1 VEKENSQ
8 LILIRGASHENLL
21 PVVIGSLT
29 TLVLPDTREKR
40 NKLAACCLHGMFF
53 FFLPN
58 LQHISFI
65 SLKNTKNTPTPFLVI
80 SFSKKIPSSDPLFQL
95 ALLIISFFKP
105 R

>member
-1 VEKENSQ
+1 VEKQNSQ

-53 FFLPN
+53 FPTKSAAYFVYIFEKHKKHTHTFPCN
-58 LQHISFI
+58 FI
-65 SLKNTKNTPTPFLVI
+65 
-80 SFSKKIPSSDPLFQL
+80 
-95 ALLIISFFKP
+95 
-105 R
+105 